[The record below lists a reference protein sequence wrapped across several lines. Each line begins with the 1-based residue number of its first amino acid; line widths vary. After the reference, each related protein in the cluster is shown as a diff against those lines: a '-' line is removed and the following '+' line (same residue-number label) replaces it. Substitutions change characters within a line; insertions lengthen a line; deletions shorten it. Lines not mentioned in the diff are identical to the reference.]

1 MSSHPH
7 SPDSRGPAVEAYL
20 LGLVDYEV
28 CLNLQQRL
36 VYELSGRDDG
46 QIGLVICEHPPVIT
60 VGREGSPGH
69 VRFDPEELAA
79 RGLSVRWVNRGGG
92 CLLHAPGQLAI
103 YPIVPLVWHGF
114 TVGEYLARLE
124 RGLAQ
129 ALAEVGVS
137 AETRPGRHDLWG
149 RTGQLAAVGVS
160 VKGWTT
166 YHGAFLNVSPALHPF
181 QSIVSDPAGG
191 TAMSSLA
198 VERQQAVRIP
208 RVRESLVRRLSEA
221 LGCQRYHL
229 YTSHP
234 HLSAGAKRRTRQSKV
249 G

>member
-1 MSSHPH
+1 MASASAKPA
-7 SPDSRGPAVEAYL
+7 DCNAAVEAYL
-20 LGLVDYEV
+20 LGLVDFEA

-46 QIGLVICEHPPVIT
+46 QIALVICEHPSVIT
-60 VGREGSPGH
+60 VGREGSRGH

-103 YPIVPLVWHGF
+103 YPIVPLSWHGF
-114 TVGEYLARLE
+114 SVGEYLARLQQ
-124 RGLAQ
+124 GLIDTLADLGIAAQ
-129 ALAEVGVS
+129 
-137 AETRPGRHDLWG
+137 TRPGRMDLWG
-149 RTGQLAAVGVS
+149 RTGQLAAVGVA

-166 YHGAFLNVSPALHPF
+166 YHGAYLNVAPSMHPF
-181 QSIVSDPAGG
+181 QEIISDPASRSS
-191 TAMSSLA
+191 MSSLA
-198 VERQQAVRIP
+198 MERPQGVRMST
-208 RVRESLVRRLSEA
+208 VRESLVRHLTQS
-221 LGCQRYHL
+221 LGCWRYHL

-234 HLSAGAKRRTRQSKV
+234 LLPAVAPTRRSSKV

>member
-1 MSSHPH
+1 MASASAKPA
-7 SPDSRGPAVEAYL
+7 DCNAAVEAYL
-20 LGLVDYEV
+20 LGLVDFEA

-46 QIGLVICEHPPVIT
+46 QIGLIICEHPSVIT
-60 VGREGSPGH
+60 VGREGSRGH

-103 YPIVPLVWHGF
+103 YPIVPLSWHGF
-114 TVGEYLARLE
+114 SVGEYLARLQ
-124 RGLAQ
+124 RGLIDTLADVGIAAQ
-129 ALAEVGVS
+129 
-137 AETRPGRHDLWG
+137 TRPGRMDLWG
-149 RTGQLAAVGVS
+149 RTGQLAAVGVA

-166 YHGAFLNVSPALHPF
+166 YHGAYINVAPSMHPF
-181 QSIVSDPAGG
+181 QEIISDPASRSS
-191 TAMSSLA
+191 MSSLA
-198 VERQQAVRIP
+198 MERPQGVRMST
-208 RVRESLVRRLSEA
+208 VRESLVRHLTQA
-221 LGCQRYHL
+221 FGCWRHHL

-234 HLSAGAKRRTRQSKV
+234 LLAAVPPTRRASKV